1 MVTIADVARHAGV
14 AQSTVSYALTGK
26 RSISAG
32 TRSRV
37 WESVRALGYRQ
48 RDVQTTARGRNVL
61 GLVAPPGSGLTEP
74 AEARFMMSAVV
85 HASRQ
90 EMDVLLVTTG
100 EGVRRSP
107 EVDGFLVMDAG
118 ADLDVAL
125 RQIAKPCVFVGRPV
139 PARRFPCIDLDFEAA
154 GALCVDH
161 LAGLGHRYIGFL
173 GSPGG
178 FYGRSTFAHRVM
190 AGFTAAAMLR
200 GIVTTAVPAED
211 DHESVLCS
219 TTALLRA
226 HPLMTALVVQN
237 EAAVG
242 SITGWL
248 RVVERKRL
256 RDTAV
261 VAVCPDD
268 LATAMSPPLTSVHLP
283 VEELAEL
290 AVDLLI
296 ELAGG
301 GVMRP
306 WTPLSPRLSRRSS
319 TTATSPA
326 TFVSK

>member
-26 RSISAG
+26 RSISAD

-37 WESVRALGYRQ
+37 WESMRALGYHQ
-48 RDVQTTARGRNVL
+48 IGVQPTAQGRNVL
-61 GLVAPPGSGLTEP
+61 GLVVPPGSGLTET
-74 AEARFMMSAVV
+74 AESRFMMSAVV
-85 HASRQ
+85 HASRR

-100 EGVRRSP
+100 EGVRR
-107 EVDGFLVMDAG
+107 EVDGFLVMEAG
-118 ADLDVAL
+118 ADRDVAL
-125 RQIAKPCVFVGRPV
+125 RRIAKPCVFVGRPV
-139 PARRFPCIDLDFEAA
+139 DARRFPCIDLDFEAA

-161 LAGLGHRYIGFL
+161 LADLGHRYIGFL

-178 FYGRSTFAHRVM
+178 FYGSSTFAHRVM

-211 DHESVLCS
+211 DHESVLSS
-219 TTALLRA
+219 TMALLRA

-248 RVVERKRL
+248 RVAERKWS

-261 VAVCPDD
+261 VAICPDN

-290 AVDLLI
+290 AVDLLVG
-296 ELAGG
+296 LVGG

-326 TFVSK
+326 TFVPK